1 MEPARKGVWSPRSGM
16 ASVRVRELSWPGL
29 HNPCPQS
36 TGLSERLTEGC
47 LSPVR
52 LQALAQVDDLRTVR
66 TLEMCVDTH
75 RNSLGNFGVHLPN
88 LSQLK
93 LNGSRLASVR
103 DLGTSLGH
111 LQVLWLARCGLPDL
125 DGIGSFPALKELYVS
140 FNNVSDLSPLC
151 LLQQLEVLDLEG
163 NSVEDLGQVRYLQLC
178 PQLATLTLQ
187 GNLVCLR
194 PDPGPSNKAPR
205 DYNYRA
211 EVCRLIPQLQVL
223 DEAPVA
229 QTGLPATRTLTED
242 WLMVKEAIREGG
254 MLDGLLPGLGMGST
268 HPLQEGA
275 HLARRPP
282 HGPQERSLCQSHPPL
297 PLITLL
303 PPVASAHLPRPH
315 GDHVVPHPLPHPQS
329 PIPAHQTLSS
339 SVSHCHGSLVLPGSP
354 IARPREEGLRLKG
367 LALTGPEPQTVWV
380 GLGTRW
386 LAWATVTREPPIL
399 TSTDRP
405 HGAPRQRQS
414 PKLSVPKAQPRTPSP
429 WPLSLLIPGGPLLES
444 LHPEDPAPED
454 NVSNLTHG
462 VSHVLCGNP
471 TKGLRERRHHCQTWV
486 PPEQL
491 SLPHHQLRDLAAHA
505 SASRLDPADSPDL
518 LSKLLI
524 WRELS
529 QCPLPCRHREPS
541 EEGTGAL
548 QGPRRYST
556 EQQEEARSQA
566 AEDPPGTAPECS
578 AGPAR
583 ELMPSPPKSRA
594 PPGPGSGSWGS
605 TKKPFRGRRLRGL
618 GPELAG
624 GTALRGQDVASGQS
638 LRAHGCPT
646 PQPILDPP
654 PRRQVSFQCFQ
665 ALGPII
671 PAHPHP

>member
-254 MLDGLLPGLGMGST
+254 MLDGLLPGL
-268 HPLQEGA
+268 
-275 HLARRPP
+275 
-282 HGPQERSLCQSHPPL
+282 
-297 PLITLL
+297 
-303 PPVASAHLPRPH
+303 
-315 GDHVVPHPLPHPQS
+315 
-329 PIPAHQTLSS
+329 
-339 SVSHCHGSLVLPGSP
+339 
-354 IARPREEGLRLKG
+354 
-367 LALTGPEPQTVWV
+367 
-380 GLGTRW
+380 
-386 LAWATVTREPPIL
+386 
-399 TSTDRP
+399 DRP